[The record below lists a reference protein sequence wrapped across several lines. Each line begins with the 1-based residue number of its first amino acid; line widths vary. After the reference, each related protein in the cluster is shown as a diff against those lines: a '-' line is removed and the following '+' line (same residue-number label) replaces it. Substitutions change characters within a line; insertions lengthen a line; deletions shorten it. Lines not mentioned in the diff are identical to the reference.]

1 MTHNHFDIIS
11 KSLHTQVDRNLDY
24 LKNVCKENP
33 VVDELVTLA
42 IRDEILASPF
52 YDGQEMVEYDMNHYI
67 AMETRMA
74 IYNITK
80 TDDSNFFFEF
90 SRLETILFFISNY
103 ILDDSEFSW
112 YIDEKSGT
120 IEFKTRTEDDYDTSS
135 RNPQMILDAA
145 RVNAKYYMERD
156 NVMRSKDFGKLADVK
171 VDSSE
176 FVKKYTR

>member
-1 MTHNHFDIIS
+1 MTQNLFHIIS

-42 IRDEILASPF
+42 IRDEILDSPF
-52 YDGQEMVEYDMNHYI
+52 YDGDEMVEYDMNHYI
-67 AMETRMA
+67 AMETLMA
-74 IYNITK
+74 IYKITK
-80 TDDSNFFFEF
+80 TNDSNFFSEF

-112 YIDEKSGT
+112 YIDENLGT
-120 IEFKTRTEDDYDTSS
+120 IEFKTAEDDYDNYSQ
-135 RNPQMILDAA
+135 NPQMILDAA
-145 RVNAKYYMERD
+145 RVNAKYHMERD

-171 VDSSE
+171 VDSSD

>member
-1 MTHNHFDIIS
+1 
-11 KSLHTQVDRNLDY
+11 
-24 LKNVCKENP
+24 
-33 VVDELVTLA
+33 
-42 IRDEILASPF
+42 
-52 YDGQEMVEYDMNHYI
+52 
-67 AMETRMA
+67 MA
-74 IYNITK
+74 IYKITK
-80 TDDSNFFFEF
+80 TNDSNFFSEF

-112 YIDEKSGT
+112 YIDENLGT

-145 RVNAKYYMERD
+145 RVNAKYHMERD

-171 VDSSE
+171 IDASE